1 MLTGYPPAAEQ
12 AIAETLVEFEAEYG
26 DSRRETNRKVWLATR
41 LRKRCLHNHADAGEL
56 TPPRLLRE
64 EGGKILE
71 IEAFILAQHF
81 HRLPEPERSALAL
94 FYIDLFTRRSRA
106 VVRSTRK
113 IGRASSAVE
122 AFSAIRCAP
131 SSHEPENRRSPFAVL
146 PSGSTSRSAGDQGCA
161 DRREG

>member
-1 MLTGYPPAAEQ
+1 LEETQLSTSTLAEFYRFALMLTGYPPAAEQ

-81 HRLPEPERSALAL
+81 HQLPEPERSALAL
-94 FYIDLFTRRSRA
+94 FYIDLFTPEEIEQLLQVDTDKLAELLSR
-106 VVRSTRK
+106 
-113 IGRASSAVE
+113 GRGLLRNSLR
-122 AFSAIRCAP
+122 AIVA
-131 SSHEPENRRSPFAVL
+131 
-146 PSGSTSRSAGDQGCA
+146 
-161 DRREG
+161 

>member
-81 HRLPEPERSALAL
+81 HQLPEPERSALAL
-94 FYIDLFTRRSRA
+94 FYIDLFTPEELEQLVQVDAEKLGELLSRGRSLLRNSLRA
-106 VVRSTRK
+106 IV
-113 IGRASSAVE
+113 A
-122 AFSAIRCAP
+122 
-131 SSHEPENRRSPFAVL
+131 
-146 PSGSTSRSAGDQGCA
+146 
-161 DRREG
+161 